1 LRCAPILKGGRGKAP
16 LDVEALIDVIELLSG
31 LMRSTPEITGI
42 EVNPLLVRAQGEGVM
57 ALDAMIETELDSQGL
72 VAIRNAGSR

>member
-1 LRCAPILKGGRGKAP
+1 
-16 LDVEALIDVIELLSG
+16 
-31 LMRSTPEITGI
+31 MRSTPEITGI

-72 VAIRNAGSR
+72 VAIRNVGSR